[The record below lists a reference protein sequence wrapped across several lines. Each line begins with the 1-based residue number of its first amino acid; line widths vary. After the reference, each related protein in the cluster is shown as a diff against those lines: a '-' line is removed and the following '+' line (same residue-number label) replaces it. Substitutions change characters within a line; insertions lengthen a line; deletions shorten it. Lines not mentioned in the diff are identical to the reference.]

1 MWAGVGVM
9 HKVRRRFGIIARY
22 CCSTK
27 HQSGDIMEFFVKTQL
42 RKSCLHLLIPVL
54 AGLLTACGSV
64 GPGMQLDR
72 NQASASG
79 DPADVDATVPT
90 LIKPITPSLVRSER
104 SRRDQQR
111 SQDLSSLLSKPAAY
125 SIESGDI
132 LSIVVWD
139 HPELNVG
146 VAPVPAGA
154 GADQAPGATPVA
166 GFIVD
171 HQGAIQFPYAGEI
184 KVSGLTQEQAR
195 NLLATKLSKYIRN
208 PNVTLRVQSYRSKRV
223 YVDGEVKAPGLQAIN
238 DIPMTLMEA
247 VNRAGGFLPTADQSQ
262 IHLTRT
268 GETFR
273 INLPQLVQKGVNPN
287 TIMLSSG
294 DVVRVVSRDASKV
307 FVSGEVIQPRA
318 LPMIN
323 GRLTLNEALGE
334 SGGINPI
341 SGDVKQI
348 YVVRKSA
355 TEPVVYQLN
364 AEQTGSLALAEGFEL
379 EPKDVV
385 YVAATPLTNWHR
397 TISLILPGALSAAVG
412 AAKPVNGY

>member
-1 MWAGVGVM
+1 MNNSKQVCAWSLALLLPVMAG
-9 HKVRRRFGIIARY
+9 
-22 CCSTK
+22 CTST
-27 HQSGDIMEFFVKTQL
+27 
-42 RKSCLHLLIPVL
+42 
-54 AGLLTACGSV
+54 
-64 GPGMQLDR
+64 PGMMNFTQGRSHTNSTDI
-72 NQASASG
+72 NSNGNESTAGADAS
-79 DPADVDATVPT
+79 VPT
-90 LIKPITPSLVRSER
+90 TIRAITPKLVSEER
-104 SRRDQQR
+104 AKRDKQR
-111 SQDLSSLLSKPAAY
+111 VQDLSSLLSKPAAY

-154 GADQAPGATPVA
+154 GADAAPGATPVA

-171 HQGAIQFPYAGEI
+171 HEGMIQFPYAGQM
-184 KVSGLTQEQAR
+184 KVAGLTQDQAR
-195 NLLATKLSKYIRN
+195 NALAQKLSKYIRN

-247 VNRAGGFLPTADQSQ
+247 INRSGGFLPSADQSQ
-262 IHLTRT
+262 VLLTRG
-268 GETFR
+268 GETYR
-273 INLPQLVQKGVNPN
+273 VNVPQLVQRGVNPN
-287 TIMLSSG
+287 SIMLANG

-307 FVSGEVIQPRA
+307 FISGEVMQPRA

-323 GRLTLNEALGE
+323 GRLSLNEALGE

-341 SGDVKQI
+341 SGDAKQI

-355 TEPVVYQLN
+355 TDPVVYQLD
-364 AEQTGSLALAEGFEL
+364 AEQTGALALAEGFEL

-397 TISLILPGALSAAVG
+397 TISQILPGALSAAVG
-412 AAKPVNGY
+412 AAKPPTGY